1 MLHAKRACK
10 QKFFADVEARL
21 SGAPD
26 ALVRGREGAGRGE
39 GAGEGR
45 ADERVR
51 PSTTAV
57 HRLL

>member
-26 ALVRGREGAGRGE
+26 ALVRGVE